1 MSIFRYFVVFQI
13 WYFWVFDKKKICFNT
28 GICNIFNTFL
38 EYFWICWVTFDYFV
52 ALLTVM
58 GNFWVLGIIN
68 VIFAT
73 FVYYLESAAC
83 PMPSVGL
90 PHLLTYNL
98 KG

>member
-13 WYFWVFDKKKICFNT
+13 WYFWVFDKKRFVSTLVFVILYFLLLFLS
-28 GICNIFNTFL
+28 IFG
-38 EYFWICWVTFDYFV
+38 YFWICWVTFDYFV

-58 GNFWVLGIIN
+58 GNFWVLGFIN
-68 VIFAT
+68 VILAT

-90 PHLLTYNL
+90 PHL
-98 KG
+98 